1 MIERVWIAI
10 AGLSGAIAV
19 GVEAAVRHHLGG
31 QPDRLVLATI
41 GGRYGLAHAVALL
54 VAAALAAN
62 ASLGS
67 GRRWLMVS
75 GWCFTAGLVLF
86 CGSLY
91 LLALGA
97 PQILAWAT
105 PVGGI
110 AFIAGWLAL
119 FLAALAPR
127 PAR

>member
-1 MIERVWIAI
+1 VIERIWIAI
-10 AGLSGAIAV
+10 AGLSGALAV
-19 GVEAAVRHHLGG
+19 GVEAVVRHHLAE
-31 QPDRLVLATI
+31 QPDRLVLAGI

-62 ASLGS
+62 GSLGS
-67 GRRWLMVS
+67 GRWLAVS

-97 PQILAWAT
+97 PQFLAWAT
-105 PVGGI
+105 PVGGL

-119 FLAALAPR
+119 AVAALAPR

>member
-1 MIERVWIAI
+1 M
-10 AGLSGAIAV
+10 
-19 GVEAAVRHHLGG
+19 RHHLGD

-54 VAAALAAN
+54 VVAALAAN